1 LTQLENKEKEMK
13 EKVGNTLG
21 VTGVVIILASLF
33 ASCFLGELIP
43 LFCGGVI
50 ATGLGLG
57 IIVS

>member
-1 LTQLENKEKEMK
+1 MK

-43 LFCGGVI
+43 LFWGGVI